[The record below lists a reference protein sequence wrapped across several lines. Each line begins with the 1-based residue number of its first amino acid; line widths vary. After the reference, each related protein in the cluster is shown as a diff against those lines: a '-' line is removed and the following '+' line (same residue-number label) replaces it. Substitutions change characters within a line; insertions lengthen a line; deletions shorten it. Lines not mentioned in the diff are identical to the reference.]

1 MVGAFQP
8 GVVSDSALLRK
19 VLDGEGAKIA
29 YFSSIDLRH
38 FRVGGKAGRPWSN
51 I

>member
-1 MVGAFQP
+1 VRFNR
-8 GVVSDSALLRK
+8 VSFPTPALCRK

-38 FRVGGKAGRPWSN
+38 FRVDGNAGRPWSN

>member
-8 GVVSDSALLRK
+8 GSFPTRRY
-19 VLDGEGAKIA
+19 GAKSSTAKERKIA
-29 YFSSIDLRH
+29 CFSSIDLRH